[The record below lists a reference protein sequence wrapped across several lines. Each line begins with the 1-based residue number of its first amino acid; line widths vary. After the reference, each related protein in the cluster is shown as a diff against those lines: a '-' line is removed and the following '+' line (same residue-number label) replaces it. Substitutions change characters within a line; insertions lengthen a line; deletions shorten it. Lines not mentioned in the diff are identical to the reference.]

1 MDFIDSILTNA
12 ETGWGLALIL
22 WFQSWRTPAV
32 QYVALIFH
40 FIGSEVL
47 FLPLTLFIY
56 WSWDKH
62 LGRRLIPFLMFAS
75 WVNASLKSTLRRP
88 RPYSVSLAVDANT
101 TLAVTD
107 YLMPGVH
114 ETSYGI
120 PSGHSQNAATVGG
133 IIASERRQWWVLG
146 LTVAYAIATGIS
158 RMILGVHYPQ
168 DVIVGISL
176 GLIMLAIY
184 GAVEPPLGKWLGSQ
198 STWIKFSAV
207 IAATTLIMIIHPILI
222 TPTSPVWLETVI
234 SPDDLLARPLLSIGI
249 FLGSGIGF
257 ILEDRT
263 LNFDWR
269 GSWSQRIIR
278 FLLGCIG
285 IAALY
290 FGLQPLSMGFQAIG
304 GDLIRFG
311 LVGFWIAYGAP
322 WLFIRVGLASRTLKP
337 DPYAEQ

>member
-1 MDFIDSILTNA
+1 MDFIDTILTTA

-32 QYVALIFH
+32 QYAALLFH
-40 FIGSEVL
+40 FIGSEVF

-75 WVNASLKSTLRRP
+75 WVNASLKSALRRP
-88 RPYSVSLAVDANT
+88 RPYNVSSAVHNV
-101 TLAVTD
+101 VT
-107 YLMPGVH
+107 
-114 ETSYGI
+114 ERSYGI
-120 PSGHSQNAATVGG
+120 PSGHSQNATTVGG
-133 IIASERRQWWVLG
+133 IVASERRRWWVLG
-146 LTVAYAIATGIS
+146 LTVVYAITTGIS
-158 RMILGVHYPQ
+158 RMILGAHYPQ
-168 DVIVGISL
+168 DVIVGITL

-184 GAVEPPLGKWLGSQ
+184 GAAEPPIGKWLGSQ
-198 STWIKFSAV
+198 RTLIKFLAA
-207 IAATTLIMIIHPILI
+207 IAATALMVVVHPILI
-222 TPTSPVWLETVI
+222 RPTSPMWLEKGI
-234 SPDDLLARPLLSIGI
+234 SPGDLLARPLLSVGI
-249 FLGSGIGF
+249 FLGSCVGF
-257 ILEDRT
+257 ILEERY

-290 FGLQPLSMGFQAIG
+290 FGLQPLSIG
-304 GDLIRFG
+304 YFTIAGDLIRFG
-311 LVGFWIAYGAP
+311 LVGFWIAFGAP
-322 WLFIRVGLASRTLKP
+322 WLFIRVGLASRTLTP

>member
-1 MDFIDSILTNA
+1 MLDSLLTNA

-32 QYVALIFH
+32 QYTALIFH
-40 FIGSEVL
+40 FIGSEAF

-75 WVNASLKSTLRRP
+75 WVNASIKSALRRP
-88 RPYSVSLAVDANT
+88 RPYNVSRAVRN
-101 TLAVTD
+101 V
-107 YLMPGVH
+107 VV
-114 ETSYGI
+114 ERSYGI
-120 PSGHSQNAATVGG
+120 PSGHSQNATTVGG
-133 IIASERRQWWVLG
+133 IIASERRRWWVLA
-146 LTVAYAIATGIS
+146 LTVVYAITTGIS
-158 RMILGVHYPQ
+158 RMILGAHYPQ
-168 DVIVGISL
+168 DVIVGITL

-184 GAVEPPLGKWLGSQ
+184 GAVEPPLGAWIGSQ
-198 STWIKFSAV
+198 GMATRFFAV
-207 IAATTLIMIIHPILI
+207 IVATAVMVIIHPILI
-222 TPTSPVWLETVI
+222 TPTSPMWLDTVI
-234 SPDDLLARPLLSIGI
+234 SPGDLLARPLLSAGI
-249 FLGSGIGF
+249 FLGSGIGL
-257 ILEDRT
+257 ILEDRY

-290 FGLQPLSMGFQAIG
+290 FGLQPLSRGFQNIG

-322 WLFIRVGLASRTLKP
+322 WLFIRAGLASRTLKP

>member
-107 YLMPGVH
+107 Y
-114 ETSYGI
+114 
-120 PSGHSQNAATVGG
+120 
-133 IIASERRQWWVLG
+133 
-146 LTVAYAIATGIS
+146 
-158 RMILGVHYPQ
+158 
-168 DVIVGISL
+168 
-176 GLIMLAIY
+176 
-184 GAVEPPLGKWLGSQ
+184 
-198 STWIKFSAV
+198 
-207 IAATTLIMIIHPILI
+207 
-222 TPTSPVWLETVI
+222 
-234 SPDDLLARPLLSIGI
+234 
-249 FLGSGIGF
+249 
-257 ILEDRT
+257 
-263 LNFDWR
+263 
-269 GSWSQRIIR
+269 
-278 FLLGCIG
+278 
-285 IAALY
+285 
-290 FGLQPLSMGFQAIG
+290 
-304 GDLIRFG
+304 
-311 LVGFWIAYGAP
+311 
-322 WLFIRVGLASRTLKP
+322 
-337 DPYAEQ
+337 